1 MPKFI
6 LLAFLLLIT
15 SALRGR
21 FIGPIGFLRVI
32 RARRRLRR
40 AQADAGLHTTEIFNY
55 ANPPPAVKDALT
67 DYLHAFAAWRAAGRA
82 FSVFVRPRLC
92 ACGDNISIL
101 YHPIFYDTEG
111 HIVCEKCKTASMT
124 DAQYT
129 AVKAVSERRLRRS
142 VILRAAAALFALA
155 GLALW
160 IPIAAAV
167 FIGGASLPGAVTAI
181 AIALFWT
188 TLFIWLARRWR
199 EARAALRQFKQSLAN
214 NKQEN
219 E

>member
-1 MPKFI
+1 MPRFI

-21 FIGPIGFLRVI
+21 LIGPIGFLRVI
-32 RARRRLRR
+32 RARWRLRR
-40 AQADAGLHTTEIFNY
+40 AQADAGLHTIEIFNY

-101 YHPIFYDTEG
+101 YHPIFYDSEG
-111 HIVCEKCKTASMT
+111 HIVCEKCKPASMT
-124 DAQYT
+124 DAQST
-129 AVKAVSERRLRRS
+129 AAYERRLRRS

-160 IPIAAAV
+160 VPIEVAV
-167 FIGGASLPGAVTAI
+167 LISGTSLPGAVTAI
-181 AIALFWT
+181 AIVLFWT
-188 TLFIWLARRWR
+188 TLFIWLTRRWR
-199 EARAALRQFKQSLAN
+199 KARAALRQFKQSLAN